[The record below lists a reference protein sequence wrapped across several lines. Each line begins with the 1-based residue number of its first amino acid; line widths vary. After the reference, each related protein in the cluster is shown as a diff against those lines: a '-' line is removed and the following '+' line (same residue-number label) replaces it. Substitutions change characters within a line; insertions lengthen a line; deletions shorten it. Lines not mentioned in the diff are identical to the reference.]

1 MVVAL
6 FISTLVKAVCR
17 LSIPNSNNGEREQ
30 RLIQQFTK
38 MVNKYIKTI
47 ATDLNINKQV
57 TSYFARHSYATI
69 LRNSG
74 APTAFISESLGH
86 SNIKTTASYLDSFE
100 TDTKKEWAKA
110 LVDVSSILQD

>member
-1 MVVAL
+1 MTVVAL

-17 LSIPNSNNGEREQ
+17 LSIPNTNNGE
-30 RLIQQFTK
+30 
-38 MVNKYIKTI
+38 
-47 ATDLNINKQV
+47 
-57 TSYFARHSYATI
+57 RHSYATI